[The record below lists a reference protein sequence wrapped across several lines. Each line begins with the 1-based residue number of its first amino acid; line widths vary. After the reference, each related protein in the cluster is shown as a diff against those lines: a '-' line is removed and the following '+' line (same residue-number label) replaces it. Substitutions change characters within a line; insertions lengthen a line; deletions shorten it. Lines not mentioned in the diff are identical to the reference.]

1 MSRGSIRHFFIKA
14 TPLTDE
20 QGLKLYSRSAT
31 IKKMAVETGK
41 TDRKS
46 NNSGLP
52 NAEFIERC
60 QLEYEQNPSSRVFA
74 PLAEA
79 YRRLD
84 LIEEAFEIASRGVR
98 LHPDFAAG
106 RIAYARVLIAKKAFA
121 DAVDQ
126 LQKSAELSPDNIL
139 AFLLLGETLLELRRP
154 KDALNAFKMVL
165 FLNPLH
171 DRAQKM
177 VRKWEFLTADEFDD
191 ENFEW
196 SKEEENPLEAAES
209 KTAVRLRHEPSRA
222 DREAYRAISIADAL
236 TVRNDIEGAFAQI
249 GRTIRS
255 LGPRPDLEH
264 RLLLLG
270 KRMGRR
276 PEEIQRLA
284 TSESNS
290 SISVVS
296 ADPAQLKR
304 EKIKKLLKK
313 VNQSKEGGT
322 GYSND

>member
-1 MSRGSIRHFFIKA
+1 
-14 TPLTDE
+14 
-20 QGLKLYSRSAT
+20 
-31 IKKMAVETGK
+31 MAVETNK
-41 TDRKS
+41 RDQKS
-46 NNSGLP
+46 ENKSDGAGLP

-60 QLEYEQNPSSRVFA
+60 QLEYERNPSSKVFA

-84 LIEEAFEIASRGVR
+84 LIEEAFEVASRGVR

-106 RIAYARVLIAKKAFA
+106 RISFARVLIAKKAFA

-126 LQKSAELSPDNIL
+126 LQKAAELSPDNIL
-139 AFLLLGETLLELRRP
+139 AYLLLGDTLLELRKP

-171 DRAQKM
+171 ERAQKM
-177 VRKWEFLTADEFDD
+177 VRKWEFLTADEFED

-196 SKEEENPLEAAES
+196 SRDEETPLENVES
-209 KTAVRLRHEPSRA
+209 QTAFRVRMDPNRA
-222 DREAYRAISIADAL
+222 DREAHRAISIADAL

-249 GRTIRS
+249 GRSIRS

-270 KRMGRR
+270 KRMGLR
-276 PEEIQRLA
+276 PEEIHRLA
-284 TSESNS
+284 TSEAEHSGTQSGAFSAHASES
-290 SISVVS
+290 SSGSIPGSKGHQETKK
-296 ADPAQLKR
+296 D
-304 EKIKKLLKK
+304 KIKKLLKK
-313 VNQSKEGGT
+313 VNQAGR
-322 GYSND
+322 